1 VAKSR
6 ERTWEID
13 VDELRNRV
21 QHYYATFSYTVAK
34 LERGELWEA
43 RDCVE
48 FYRQVLLTFEDILAR
63 RKREGYRRLQQKPSQ
78 EKLALLGRTVPTDV
92 TRQELV
98 RCIDL
103 CREYFDTYLKERLS
117 ELGAHPDA

>member
-13 VDELRNRV
+13 VDELRTRV

-63 RKREGYRRLQQKPSQ
+63 RKREGYRRLQQKP
-78 EKLALLGRTVPTDV
+78 
-92 TRQELV
+92 
-98 RCIDL
+98 
-103 CREYFDTYLKERLS
+103 
-117 ELGAHPDA
+117 